1 MTLTIGEII
10 TLYWFAVSKCPD
22 AELFEITQS
31 GSSGIGTATYVQV
44 KDKPETIT
52 NITDYSVW

>member
-10 TLYWFAVSKCPD
+10 TLYRLAVLKYPD

-31 GSSGIGTATYVQV
+31 GTSGIGTATYAQV
-44 KDKPETIT
+44 KDKPETKT
-52 NITDYSVW
+52 DITDYSVW